1 MDIVKKDR
9 EECLAYF
16 QERSVY
22 RKLFQKM
29 RAKYESLG
37 HMGGK
42 VVLTGL
48 SSEEKR
54 QLGGFLQKD
63 YTENKTVTVSVEL
76 FEKCL
81 AESRFSDISLE
92 ELLQM
97 YFGSALTAKKEEK
110 QREIEKREA
119 FFESLL
125 EECGDTLARE
135 WMQNVLSAHGTGYEL
150 LLKQYREDSEKLRE
164 IVKNVVSAVQLL
176 PGLSGAYGGV
186 KAAKVAESVDLSDAA
201 DRELL
206 PVFAAK
212 VTGDPHYFDIG
223 TVAERL
229 LSAILSA
236 YLQEEGETGL
246 SETERQNQLFYR
258 AGILKDDLSND
269 TLMYGIRA
277 WKQNGELHEGVE
289 GFFQERESVRLT
301 LRTIGRIQCVRARQ
315 EKIYLLENP
324 AVFSVLVEKNPDCAA
339 ICVNGQPRLATLVLL
354 DMLKENHVFYY
365 GGDYDP
371 EGLLIAQRMKERY
384 GERLYLWNYCAE
396 WYYAYLSE
404 VSLSEVRM
412 KKLEKVYLP
421 ELQELKKCMEKMRR
435 AAYQETMMER
445 YVIR

>member
-1 MDIVKKDR
+1 MDIEKKKQ

-16 QERSVY
+16 QERPVY

-29 RAKYESLG
+29 KEKYESLG

-48 SSEEKR
+48 GSEDKR

-81 AESRFSDISLE
+81 AKSRFSEISME

-97 YFGSALTAKKEEK
+97 YFGSTLTVKKEEK
-110 QREIEKREA
+110 QKEIEKRTA
-119 FFESLL
+119 FFEGILG
-125 EECGDTLARE
+125 ECGDTLAGQ
-135 WMQNVLSAHGTGYEL
+135 WMQNVLSVHGVGYEL

-164 IVKNVVSAVQLL
+164 IVRNVAAAVRIL
-176 PGLSGAYGGV
+176 PGLSGEFG
-186 KAAKVAESVDLSDAA
+186 ESFKA

-212 VTGDPHYFDIG
+212 VTGDPHYFDMG

-236 YLQEEGETGL
+236 YLQEEKETGV
-246 SETERQNQLFYR
+246 SETERKNQLFYR

-269 TLMYGIRA
+269 TLVYGIRA

-289 GFFQERESVRLT
+289 GFFRERESVRLT
-301 LRTIGRIQCVRARQ
+301 LRTIGRIKYAQARQ
-315 EKIYLLENP
+315 ERIYLLENP

-354 DMLKENHVFYY
+354 DMLKENHSFYY

-384 GERLYLWNYCAE
+384 GEGLSLWNYCAE
-396 WYYAYLSE
+396 WYYEYLSE

-412 KKLEKVYLP
+412 KKLEKVHLP
-421 ELQELKKCMEKMRR
+421 ELQELKACMEKVRR
-435 AAYQETMMER
+435 AAYQETMMEK
-445 YVIR
+445 YVVNS